1 MKDNKLWL
9 AAIEESV
16 ELLSGIASDA
26 QKAAT
31 DLYSGYTGDA
41 RCSIDSIRC
50 LASSLHAEME
60 KVQRVKDLVS

>member
-1 MKDNKLWL
+1 MKDNRLWL

-16 ELLSGIASDA
+16 ELLCGIAEDA

-31 DLYSGYTGDA
+31 DLYSGWTEDA

-50 LASSLHAEME
+50 LASNLHAEME
-60 KVQRVKDLVS
+60 KVQKIKELVK